1 MVFICFQFFGIIYF
15 CTLEMDGKCRNKKTH
30 CLFKKINKKKMREK
44 TGTQNAAHKIQ
55 CILYVPFRK
64 SAHKLFC
71 FSENGRQISTLC
83 IVIVKVYF
91 YNNWLGVFW
100 SHSIF
105 ISAGQPID
113 NIIIALSYFCC
124 CCFVCTFKAN
134 YFVWLFLIQDFTMP
148 MHNMLCADSQFVGIV
163 TLLFSI

>member
-1 MVFICFQFFGIIYF
+1 
-15 CTLEMDGKCRNKKTH
+15 
-30 CLFKKINKKKMREK
+30 MREK

-55 CILYVPFRK
+55 WILYVPFRK

-91 YNNWLGVFW
+91 YNNWPGVFW
-100 SHSIF
+100 SHTKS

-113 NIIIALSYFCC
+113 NIIIALSYFCGNCC
-124 CCFVCTFKAN
+124 CCFVCTFNAN
-134 YFVWLFLIQDFTMP
+134 YFAWFFFDTRF
-148 MHNMLCADSQFVGIV
+148 HNANAQYIMCW
-163 TLLFSI
+163 FSICWNCHATIFYLTI